1 MSVFKVLG
9 LKSLRN
15 DSPAEPTVMQM
26 LVNQL
31 LDNIHPNYS
40 IEALV
45 EEVARLRKR
54 PIQLCPWPMNGITEF
69 GAWIAGPVSDYIFY
83 DHATAAIHQ
92 WQIIAHELAHMLLGH
107 RTGQVGRDPEM
118 SVAGFVLK
126 RSGNAAFDRRE
137 QQAEQLATLLQAQI
151 IQRGGLTALT
161 RQLTTVPAWQGLSN
175 GLGLNDLHE
184 DEALS
189 HDQ

>member
-1 MSVFKVLG
+1 MSVFRIL
-9 LKSLRN
+9 LPKSLQT
-15 DSPAEPTVMQM
+15 DSPSTATVMQM

-45 EEVARLRKR
+45 EEVASLRKR
-54 PIQLCPWPMNGITEF
+54 PIQLCPWPMNGISEF
-69 GAWIAGPVSDYIFY
+69 GAWIAGPASDYIFY
-83 DHATAAIHQ
+83 DQATAAIHQ

-107 RTGQVGRDPEM
+107 RTGQVGRDPVM

-126 RSGNAAFDRRE
+126 RSGNRALDRRE

-161 RQLTTVPAWQGLSN
+161 RQISTVPAWQGLSE
-175 GLGLNDLHE
+175 GLGLNDLRQ

-189 HDQ
+189 HEQ